1 MTLPYG
7 AGTRMLTLDQVC
19 EWFQLPMK
27 TVRGMVDRRSIPYR
41 KVGQAL
47 RFPEAELEEWSRPKA
62 KDGDV
67 IALHIPVRQVPTRPR
82 PRNGRTLRAT
92 YNP

>member
-67 IALHIPVRQVPTRPR
+67 IALHIPVRQVPARPR
-82 PRNGRTLRAT
+82 PRTARTLRT
-92 YNP
+92 TFNP